1 MRKRVSKLEP
11 YKTLIDEKLELGCTA
26 MAIYKYISKKGY
38 EDKYTILREYCKDK
52 KEKEVEYKAEQIFKR
67 AIKLASFPKIKHLIE
82 FDFTFQLSINKQEVL
97 TLKSMYYLEKSINIY
112 FLGNNGVGKTHQA
125 ISLGVE
131 ACKQNIKT
139 RLYTFKELM

>member
-1 MRKRVSKLEP
+1 MR
-11 YKTLIDEKLELGCTA
+11 
-26 MAIYKYISKKGY
+26 
-38 EDKYTILREYCKDK
+38 
-52 KEKEVEYKAEQIFKR
+52 EKEVEYKAEQIFKR

-82 FDFTFQLSINKQEVL
+82 FDFTFQPNINKQEVL
-97 TLKSMYYLEKSINIY
+97 TLKSMYFLEKRINIY
-112 FLGNNGVGKTHQA
+112 FLGNNGVGKRHQA